1 MEGKSDRRADTDL
14 KSAGSVMNGMGSNP
28 SSSAKYG
35 SRGGNGI
42 HARLWL

>member
-14 KSAGSVMNGMGSNP
+14 KSAGSVMNGMGFESLFIRQ
-28 SSSAKYG
+28 YG
-35 SRGGNGI
+35 SHGGNGI